1 MFKREKGKKLSS
13 KEIRK
18 KQEQKRIDA
27 IEEKSKDVKVG
38 PPKKSKPKLTEKEIK
53 ANKFGKERQERIER
67 SKKTPFID
75 LIGDILKTPYY
86 IRGGKIEHGN
96 DSRIYKSK
104 GGLIK
109 GKPKLAKRGWK

>member
-1 MFKREKGKKLSS
+1 MYRRETGKKLSP

-27 IEEKSKDVKVG
+27 IEKKSKDVKVG

-86 IRGGKIEHGN
+86 IRGGKI
-96 DSRIYKSK
+96 DSGDDTVIYKSK

>member
-1 MFKREKGKKLSS
+1 MYKREKGKKLTV

-18 KQEQKRIDA
+18 KQEQRRIDK
-27 IEEKSKDVKVG
+27 IENKE
-38 PPKKSKPKLTEKEIK
+38 PKPKLTKKQEE
-53 ANKFGKERQERIER
+53 NKRKERERRERKKR
-67 SKKTPFID
+67 SKKTPFIN

-86 IRGGKIEHGN
+86 IRGGELPDK
-96 DSRIYKSK
+96 DDTVIYKSK

>member
-1 MFKREKGKKLSS
+1 MFKRQKGKKLTV

-18 KQEQKRIDA
+18 KQEQKRIDK
-27 IEEKSKDVKVG
+27 IENKE
-38 PPKKSKPKLTEKEIK
+38 PKPKLTEKEIR
-53 ANKFGKERQERIER
+53 ANKFGKERQEREER

-75 LIGDILKTPYY
+75 LIGDILKTPYR
-86 IRGGKIEHGN
+86 IRGGEIEHGN

>member
-1 MFKREKGKKLSS
+1 MFKIEKGKKLSP

-67 SKKTPFID
+67 SKKTPIIN

-86 IRGGKIEHGN
+86 IRGGELPKEE
-96 DSRIYKSK
+96 DTVIYKSK